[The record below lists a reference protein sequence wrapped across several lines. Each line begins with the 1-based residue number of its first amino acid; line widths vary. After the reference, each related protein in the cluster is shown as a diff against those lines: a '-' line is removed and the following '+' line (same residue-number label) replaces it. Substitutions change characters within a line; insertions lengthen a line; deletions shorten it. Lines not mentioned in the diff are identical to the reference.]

1 MSEFQHLIL
10 DLDETLYP
18 RRTGL
23 MGEIGRRMLL
33 YLTSRMG
40 FTSDEAADIRKRF
53 FVRYGTTLRGLQV
66 EYQVDADEYLQ
77 FVHAVPLQNYIVPD
91 PALEAMLARI
101 PLPKS
106 IFTNAD
112 AFHARRVMERLGVTH
127 HFPVVVDIHAV
138 DFHCKP
144 EPEAYRRL
152 LSILGATGP
161 ACILVEDMARNLRPA
176 REFGMTTVL
185 VDGDQADG
193 VDYAIRDLL
202 ELEEVLTQLTGQ
214 VTKSPLETRQ
224 TSLLGR
230 ESAVIE

>member
-1 MSEFQHLIL
+1 MSELKHLIL

-18 RRTGL
+18 RSTGL
-23 MGEIGRRMLL
+23 MGEIGRRMLA

-40 FTSDEAADIRKRF
+40 FTPDEAAEIRKRF
-53 FVRYGTTLRGLQV
+53 FVQYGTTLRGLQI
-66 EYQVDADEYLQ
+66 EYQVDADDYLQ
-77 FVHAVPLQNYIVPD
+77 FVHDIPLRNYIMPD
-91 PALEAMLARI
+91 PALDAMLARI
-101 PLPKS
+101 PLLKS

-112 AFHARRVMERLGVTH
+112 TVHAQRVMEHLGVAQ

-176 REFGMTTVL
+176 REFGITTVL
-185 VDGDQADG
+185 VDGDKNDG
-193 VDYAIRDLL
+193 VDYAIRNLF
-202 ELEEVLTQLTGQ
+202 ELEGLTAQLTG
-214 VTKSPLETRQ
+214 
-224 TSLLGR
+224 GR
-230 ESAVIE
+230 